1 MNIRNSI
8 LKNRPDLEIGLVTQG
23 GSATTPAAPTKP
35 APQKPLMAVSLD
47 KWKDAVLKR
56 YPEAR
61 FMTQKMING
70 ATIASDRSGQVG
82 IYDPKNSYAKV
93 GPETQQGVAEEKQ
106 RLDPSCWKG
115 YKKQGTKMKGDT
127 RVNNCVPV
135 KESAIL
141 QGLNQLDEGWKEK
154 LGAAAL
160 AGSMALG
167 SAGASARVTPDG
179 QGGFTGGLKPTATV
193 TAPDNTPPATAPTV
207 DTSDPFKGLARADSA
222 DRQAKTITV
231 GGKEYGLVEISPT
244 DIRPRGGQRIVVPQ
258 AVLGE
263 RGIGNYM
270 GILAGDRVFVI
281 SKN

>member
-1 MNIRNSI
+1 MEK
-8 LKNRPDLEIGLVTQG
+8 LPDEI
-23 GSATTPAAPTKP
+23 KP
-35 APQKPLMAVSLD
+35 ELIKWVQK
-47 KWKDAVLKR
+47 
-56 YPEAR
+56 
-61 FMTQKMING
+61 
-70 ATIASDRSGQVG
+70 
-82 IYDPKNSYAKV
+82 
-93 GPETQQGVAEEKQ
+93 QGVAEEQQ

-154 LGAAAL
+154 LSAAAL

-167 SAGASARVTPDG
+167 AAGAHARVTPDG

-193 TAPDNTPPATAPTV
+193 VAPDNTPPVTPPTS

-270 GILAGDRVFVI
+270 GILVGDRVFVI